1 MLTLI
6 ISAVQS
12 ILQVIVTVVFGVILT
27 KVGYIDSAK
36 QKWLSRLNM
45 TFFTPCLL
53 FINIASVI
61 SIDKLVTFW
70 PIPAFF
76 ILFLLV
82 SWVVGQVTFRIMGIE
97 GAHRRFVMACS
108 LFYNTNSLP
117 LAIIN
122 SLAFSESGNLLFWHT
137 GDTQQEVAAR
147 GMAYVLFFA
156 MFCNIIRWS
165 YGYHLLQYQPSDC
178 DMGRQRHS
186 SYSSIT
192 STIQDETENNG
203 IDSDYVN
210 KDSPSSPLS
219 PFPPELAHE
228 SSTLLPL
235 SSPSPYQEHR
245 LLKQALLKLHSY
257 MSPPLYAAVLA
268 LVVGLSPLRPLFFNE
283 HAFLYPT
290 VTKAIQSCGKAA
302 VPLILICLG
311 SQLTWIAQEP
321 SSSSS
326 LRVVVA
332 SLVTRMVAPAI
343 VIGIVVTTLNLSIKI
358 DLLQDPMFVVCI
370 IILGSTPTAINL
382 SQITQVS
389 GMFEQE
395 MMQVLFWNYA
405 VICIPVMTAVV
416 FIALAVVDNCM

>member
-1 MLTLI
+1 
-6 ISAVQS
+6 
-12 ILQVIVTVVFGVILT
+12 
-27 KVGYIDSAK
+27 
-36 QKWLSRLNM
+36 M

-53 FINIASVI
+53 FTNIASVI

-76 ILFLLV
+76 IMFLLV
-82 SWVVGQVTFRIMGIE
+82 SWVVGQVTFRIMGIK

-147 GMAYVLFFA
+147 GMAYVLLFA

-165 YGYHLLQYQPSDC
+165 YGYHLLQYQPSDG

-192 STIQDETENNG
+192 STIQDETENG
-203 IDSDYVN
+203 STDSDYVN
-210 KDSPSSPLS
+210 KDSPSSPTITS
-219 PFPPELAHE
+219 PSPPEIPNE

-235 SSPSPYQEHR
+235 SSSPSYQEHYM
-245 LLKQALLKLHSY
+245 LKQVMLKLHSY

-268 LVVGLSPLRPLFFNE
+268 LVVGLSPLRPLFFSE

-311 SQLTWIAQEP
+311 SQLTWIAQETP
-321 SSSSS
+321 SPSS

-343 VIGIVVTTLNLSIKI
+343 VIGIVVTTLNLSIKF
-358 DLLQDPMFVVCI
+358 DLLQDPMFVVSI

-405 VICIPVMTAVV
+405 VICIPVMTAVI
-416 FIALAVVDNCM
+416 FIALSVVDNCM